1 MVTFSRYLS
10 ISISTQEHVLNYK
23 YQCTWPSACLDAQN
37 LGSLLLNIEGSFVI
51 TWDVQY
57 KSMCQYIDVNL
68 TIVMPQH

>member
-1 MVTFSRYLS
+1 MP
-10 ISISTQEHVLNYK
+10 
-23 YQCTWPSACLDAQN
+23 TWMPKM
-37 LGSLLLNIEGSFVI
+37 LLNIEGSFAI